1 MTMAKMKKKAK
12 EIEWFNVLSFR
23 APSLERPTM
32 NIIKDLRVY
41 VGETMYQGKTL
52 RSREATFDKA
62 RDALY
67 DQINIITEAQM
78 PNIIMKKKKT
88 TRGEASTA
96 KYHQGRKMEQRE
108 KLIKKLA
115 ELGFR
120 TKLCP
125 ECRAVKSGPTFREQI
140 CPI

>member
-1 MTMAKMKKKAK
+1 MAKMKKKARGLK
-12 EIEWFNVLSFR
+12 WFNVLSSR
-23 APSLERPTM
+23 APSLERPSM

-67 DQINIITEAQM
+67 DKINISIEAQM

-96 KYHQGRKMEQRE
+96 KYHQGRKIEKRE
-108 KLIKKLA
+108 KLIKTLA
-115 ELGFR
+115 ELGYR

-125 ECRAVKSGPTFREQI
+125 EYECRK
-140 CPI
+140 